1 MPRKK
6 PVVKRKLDRLLL
18 VDCITK
24 GLSLIECSRVTGI
37 PIKEVGKETVIVLR
51 ELAEARVKD
60 RELVVQQKL
69 EEYALIKKQCS
80 EDYENSRIPVQQLF
94 GDVEESSATREEN
107 TNTSPPPVGD
117 QQVQRT
123 RLMVLAAERELM
135 GMDYPSLKELP
146 SVHDA
151 ATAQQAIDELLP
163 IVKKAMEVL
172 KAKEVKQ
179 SLTQAL
185 PEVSNS
191 TPIDPILSVP
201 IQDTKIQSPAFNL
214 EEYLSDRMQDGNQ

>member
-1 MPRKK
+1 MARKK

-24 GLSLIECSRVTGI
+24 GLSLLECSRVTGI

-69 EEYALIKKQCS
+69 EEYALIKKQCI

-94 GDVEESSATREEN
+94 GEISVSSEEEN
-107 TNTSPPPVGD
+107 NTVSDIPQPMPVGD

-172 KAKEVKQ
+172 KAKEVK
-179 SLTQAL
+179 SL
-185 PEVSNS
+185 PEVSS
-191 TPIDPILSVP
+191 SDQIPSVSPQSIPIHLNP
-201 IQDTKIQSPAFNL
+201 QQSPAFNL
-214 EEYLSDRMQDGNQ
+214 EEYLSDRMQSGEDR